1 MRHAGF
7 ECTGGEMSGMTDGD
21 LIAIK
26 AQFIAITSN
35 APCRI
40 ILHTQPIIII
50 GINLAGTLQV
60 QPQFVSIV
68 RRIVEASANGVD
80 TRLGWTWIAT
90 GTVFYH
96 ALGCIAV
103 KQAAAQ
109 LQPQAILYQRAGSI
123 ESEVLRVAGVA
134 IFLEGGVYRH

>member
-7 ECTGGEMSGMTDGD
+7 ECAGGEMSGMTDGD
-21 LIAIK
+21 LVAIK
-26 AQFIAITSN
+26 AQLITITSD

-40 ILHTQPIIII
+40 ILHTQPIIIV
-50 GINLAGTLQV
+50 GVNLAGTLQV
-60 QPQFVSIV
+60 QPQFVGIV
-68 RRIVEASANGVD
+68 GGKIESPTNGVD
-80 TRLGWTWIAT
+80 ARLGWARIAT
-90 GTVFYH
+90 GTTFYH

>member
-1 MRHAGF
+1 MAN
-7 ECTGGEMSGMTDGD
+7 GD
-21 LIAIK
+21 LVAVETELIAV
-26 AQFIAITSN
+26 ARS
-35 APCRI
+35 
-40 ILHTQPIIII
+40 ILWIPISISTGAVQRTEPIVVVRV
-50 GINLAGTLQV
+50 NLAGTLQV

-68 RRIVEASANGVD
+68 RCIVEASANGVD

-96 ALGCIAV
+96 ALGGIAV